1 MASIS
6 RVHVLAPA
14 THGPP
19 SHKLTH
25 LLRTAGATGNAC
37 HQLTEGITPLSDSQ
51 AALLSALAAGINL
64 PVAFRGGDTTGA
76 GVAACAEIVRVY
88 TWFWN
93 VLRLIETAV
102 PGTLDVF
109 PGLVTPR
116 SVLEGMDE
124 ADSGALSGMT
134 LARYVVSAILLRL
147 RAAGLIT
154 DAATA
159 NPQGPYAIS
168 AYPPVDG
175 MHYVVLWYGDTPV
188 AHASVSVHGDR
199 VEDVTIDAPR
209 LLPLVRRSSRGWEM
223 YPIDPGPAV
232 ARLLAGAVAHFQ
244 PEDRVGVLDVPEAVG
259 NYVLYGPRPTRRFA
273 FVRMTPDVLARALG
287 NLTGPAL
294 FVTRG
299 AESETDGDL
308 GYESSDEM
316 DVFSLE

>member
-6 RVHVLAPA
+6 RAQVLAPA
-14 THGPP
+14 TRGPS
-19 SHKLTH
+19 SHKLTF
-25 LLRTAGATGNAC
+25 LLRTAEATGNAC
-37 HQLTEGITPLSDSQ
+37 RQLTEGIAPLNDSQ
-51 AALLSALAAGINL
+51 AALLTALAAGINL

-93 VLRLIETAV
+93 ALRLIEAAV
-102 PGTLDVF
+102 PETLDVF

-116 SVLEGMDE
+116 SVLEAMDE
-124 ADSGALSGMT
+124 GDSGALSGMT
-134 LARYVVSAILLRL
+134 LTRYVVSAVLLRL

-159 NPQGPYAIS
+159 NPQRPYAIS

-199 VEDVTIDAPR
+199 VEDVTIVAPR

-232 ARLLAGAVAHFQ
+232 ARLLAGAVANFE

-273 FVRMTPDVLARALG
+273 FVRMASDVLARALG
-287 NLTGPAL
+287 NLAGPAL

-316 DVFSLE
+316 DVLS